1 MKCEYCELLER
12 KEDLLFEDDTLV
24 VALKDSII
32 TPGQITIFPKQHY
45 TIMELVPT
53 DVLEKCG
60 RIAKSVSIAVF
71 DALESQGTNVLIRN
85 GLGAGQNTPHFSMEI
100 IPRRGNDGLHFE
112 WKTKQLM
119 EDEMDI
125 VFAQLT
131 EELSKPK
138 EELKPK
144 EKPEKAVLKESK
156 KGTSEEEN
164 YLLKSLRRIP

>member
-85 GLGAGQNTPHFSMEI
+85 GLGAGQNTPHFSIEI
-100 IPRRGNDGLHFE
+100 IPRRQTNKLH
-112 WKTKQLM
+112 
-119 EDEMDI
+119 
-125 VFAQLT
+125 
-131 EELSKPK
+131 P
-138 EELKPK
+138 
-144 EKPEKAVLKESK
+144 
-156 KGTSEEEN
+156 
-164 YLLKSLRRIP
+164 